1 MLYNIEMLKE
11 RKGAQKKKL
20 SILVDMPLGEWIC
33 ARPSDLANNQKVLC
47 ELRVTLGRTD
57 LHIILFLLI
66 LQLLLCK

>member
-57 LHIILFLLI
+57 RHIILFLLI
-66 LQLLLCK
+66 ITVIVA